1 MENEV
6 NMQSVEK
13 HVLQVMGHKPC
24 LETLKHT
31 QLIKQIGADLK
42 HLKNAYKKALYQ
54 KEHTGFENWLL
65 DNFYILENEGK
76 STQRQL
82 KNMPALPS
90 TQDKC
95 AQLYH
100 VLFAAVSKRGK
111 FCWIPQR
118 WGGLYRQSSRC
129 APCKQKNFW
138 RLMPFCARP
147 WCIWQLTL

>member
-82 KNMPALPS
+82 KNMPTLPS
-90 TQDKC
+90 TPPCSRLRRFSILSPRENSMRKIPADC
-95 AQLYH
+95 LSRG
-100 VLFAAVSKRGK
+100 LFAHPGA
-111 FCWIPQR
+111 
-118 WGGLYRQSSRC
+118 
-129 APCKQKNFW
+129 
-138 RLMPFCARP
+138 
-147 WCIWQLTL
+147 